1 MGERRDPSF
10 CLGSG
15 TTPLRT
21 LQCHNDYT
29 SHITCR
35 WGDTPEAQQL
45 LNLTLHRRLNKDPP
59 QPVSCDLSEDK
70 SWLDSL
76 CPDCVPRRCVI
87 PYNLFVLADED
98 YFFFRPARLLGAQIS
113 VRLAQH
119 ACARAI
125 STQLCTCE
133 RSAFN
138 LVVAAQGSTGG
149 GLGHVPRLPPSRPAP
164 QAFPPPPA
172 PPVQPPAPKDLQ
184 VRASGDQVLLS
195 WSLALEPS
203 RRHWLSAL
211 DFEVVYRRLQDSWED
226 AATAYSNCTQARLGP
241 ELLLPRSTYVAR
253 VRARLGPDSG
263 LSGRPSQWSPEVHW
277 ESPPGDEA
285 QPRNLQCLFNGVD
298 VLSCSWQVRA
308 EVAGSVAFSLF
319 YTSSG
324 GAEEKECAPAQKG
337 EQGSPYVLQWCQIPV
352 PDPAAHSQY
361 SVSVRPRREEK
372 HIKSSDNIQLARPS
386 INVTRGADGYM
397 LHWAAEK
404 MLYDHIGHTFQV
416 QYRKDADSWEV
427 TKADLLQNAHSMSLP
442 RLESST
448 RYRARVRVKPTPG
461 GYNGI
466 WSEWSEECVWDTE
479 WALPAWV
486 LPLLLV
492 PVTLALLTALRFGGT
507 YCYRLTKKWEEKI
520 PNPSKSHLFQN
531 GSLGLPNS
539 VRALSSG
546 YPPLKGGPWDSP
558 ILEPQ
563 GVFPVDFGRG
573 EVSELTTQD
582 PKDAA
587 EEGPCEPATR
597 AAASAPPMEP
607 PPSPLEGQASGFDF
621 NGPYLGAP
629 HSRSLPDVAGTPR
642 PPRSA
647 LSQGPQPPGSLEY
660 MCLPPGGQVQ
670 LVPLAQ
676 VMGQGRTPHVDS
688 RPCPG
693 TEGSP
698 VLPSGKDTPPA
709 APGSRTGAE
718 GPKDSPPAVSTAPG
732 RPEDSVRASGYVTA
746 ADLTLS
752 PPVGPWST
760 SQSPPLDLPSELH
773 PGPCSGL
780 ASAPPGGQAP
790 LKPELEGYVE
800 LPLASGQLPTSPRV
814 GVTPP
819 AASSPVLSPGH
830 PPADVTPMSPHSEG
844 LLVLQQVGD
853 YCFLPGLAH
862 SPVSP
867 QGKPSSP
874 GPCPEVQDQLF
885 QNKKP
890 WCPDSP
896 QLPAIQLFKALKQ
909 QDYLSLPPWDVSRS
923 GEVC

>member
-1 MGERRDPSF
+1 MALMQGLLPIILLALCWRSSIAEDQ
-10 CLGSG
+10 G

-119 ACARAI
+119 
-125 STQLCTCE
+125 
-133 RSAFN
+133 
-138 LVVAAQGSTGG
+138 
-149 GLGHVPRLPPSRPAP
+149 
-164 QAFPPPPA
+164 
-172 PPVQPPAPKDLQ
+172 VQPPAPKDLQ

-397 LHWAAEK
+397 LHWAVEE
-404 MLYDHIGHTFQV
+404 MPFDYNGYTFQV
-416 QYRKDADSWEV
+416 QYRKDADSWEDV
-427 TKADLLQNAHSMSLP
+427 KKTHVPAISQLALS
-442 RLESST
+442 RLEPSS
-448 RYRARVRVKPTPG
+448 RYRARVRVGTSSAE
-461 GYNGI
+461 YRST
-466 WSEWSEECVWDTE
+466 WSEWSEECTWDTD

-520 PNPSKSHLFQN
+520 PNPSKSHLFQVGACGAGAGL
-531 GSLGLPNS
+531 GSWSAP
-539 VRALSSG
+539 RAQA
-546 YPPLKGGPWDSP
+546 P
-558 ILEPQ
+558 
-563 GVFPVDFGRG
+563 VFPVDFGRG

-780 ASAPPGGQAP
+780 ASAPTGGPAP

-830 PPADVTPMSPHSEG
+830 PPADVTPTSPHPEG
-844 LLVLQQVGD
+844 LLGLQ
-853 YCFLPGLAH
+853 
-862 SPVSP
+862 
-867 QGKPSSP
+867 
-874 GPCPEVQDQLF
+874 VQD
-885 QNKKP
+885 
-890 WCPDSP
+890 S
-896 QLPAIQLFKALKQ
+896 I
-909 QDYLSLPPWDVSRS
+909 LPPSFGAYLVPPQVQPFTLRNGVS
-923 GEVC
+923 G